1 MKQIHEILSTR
12 TVLEMVKIWVLNYFC
27 IIKRHMSLCCGAA
40 EWGKGVNRLL
50 LAYEDAKVLGFS
62 ATSVRYLDSQRD
74 MAQELFDGHTASE
87 MTLGEAIVKKI
98 LLSAFFLFMLIGKN
112 RKD

>member
-1 MKQIHEILSTR
+1 
-12 TVLEMVKIWVLNYFC
+12 
-27 IIKRHMSLCCGAA
+27 MSLCCGAA

-98 LLSAFFLFMLIGKN
+98 LLSTFFLFMLIGKN